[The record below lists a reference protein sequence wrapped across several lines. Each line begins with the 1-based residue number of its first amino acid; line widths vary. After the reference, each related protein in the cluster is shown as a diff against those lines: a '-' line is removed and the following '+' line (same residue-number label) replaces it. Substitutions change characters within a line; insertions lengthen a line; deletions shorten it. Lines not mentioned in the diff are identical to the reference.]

1 MKQQNQ
7 DSNALPLLLPPDDLN
22 LIDQEHARMERFL
35 RDLYD
40 TYSELEAD
48 GAGDRLASSHGR
60 LNSFLYDFL
69 DIISEHFENEERLM
83 EACLAAQE
91 DKDYFQRHR
100 AAHEKLAQQV
110 KILMRETAE
119 LSKQG
124 STALAIRHLYQQIAV
139 MFGDHSREYDNF
151 L

>member
-7 DSNALPLLLPPDDLN
+7 DSNALPLPPGHRF
-22 LIDQEHARMERFL
+22 LIDEEHARMERFL

-40 TYSELEAD
+40 TCAELEAEGGED
-48 GAGDRLASSHGR
+48 KVASCQGR

-83 EACLAAQE
+83 EACLAVQE
-91 DKDYFQRHR
+91 DKDYFRRHR
-100 AAHEKLAQQV
+100 AAHEKLARQV

-119 LSKQG
+119 MSKQG
-124 STALAIRHLYQQIAV
+124 STALAIRHLYQQIGV
-139 MFGDHSREYDNF
+139 MFGEHSREYDKF